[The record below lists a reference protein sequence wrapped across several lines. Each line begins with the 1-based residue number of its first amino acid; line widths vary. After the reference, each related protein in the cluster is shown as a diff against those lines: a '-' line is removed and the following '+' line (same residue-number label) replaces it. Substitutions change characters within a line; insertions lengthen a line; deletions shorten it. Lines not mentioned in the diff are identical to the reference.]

1 MLINDWHACSSYTI
15 RKHVNVG
22 ILTTIILYIQPVLTC
37 FIFDLPTH
45 WDKMINIATHV
56 KLEIVMLH
64 SSSLV
69 AS

>member
-1 MLINDWHACSSYTI
+1 MIGMHAVAILYVNMLMW
-15 RKHVNVG
+15 G
-22 ILTTIILYIQPVLTC
+22 FLTTTIFYIAIQPVLTC

-45 WDKMINIATHV
+45 WDKMINTATHV